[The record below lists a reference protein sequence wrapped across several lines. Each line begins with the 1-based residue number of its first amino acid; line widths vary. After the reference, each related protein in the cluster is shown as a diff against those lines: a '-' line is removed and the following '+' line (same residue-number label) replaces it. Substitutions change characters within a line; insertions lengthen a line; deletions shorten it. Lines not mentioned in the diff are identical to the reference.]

1 MPVKVP
7 DWVPGVGGTEVG
19 PPDVAAP
26 TKPPADTSAR
36 DAYIA
41 QLAAAH
47 GGMTAKPS
55 AQGAV
60 VKTGAN
66 AGSFQPTGFDLYTF
80 TDGTTV
86 EVTPDGQTQNLKL
99 AASSTR
105 ATPQATAIGD
115 DKTGWYLPIGPP
127 DANGKPTYQLV
138 VPAGTPNADEEISKA
153 IQRQNDEAERNE
165 RTANQAAGRGYM
177 TNAEYAKIAND
188 AATRGQSAADLA
200 EKIRQ
205 FDLTQGQAQH
215 QFDVTAAQKD
225 KVDAA
230 NILKTAADTGLAT
243 ANTGLA
249 TANTASVSS
258 ATDIAKQKAPSEIA
272 EIQARTDLSEAQK
285 AKYIQD
291 LALAKVP
298 TTVQATLGDTSA
310 NFAQVDPTTGRVSF
324 TANPNYQPKT
334 QAQIAARVG
343 QLQSLMQAKGQE
355 VQAKVGQ
362 TVNGKQYTAEDALRD
377 FNDWH
382 AQNISPQQASLQAA
396 QDDAQFQRAKDD
408 AALRQGAMTSALG
421 AGTQNINAFNANVA
435 ANPVGAGYAD
445 VMNQV
450 RQGKMPTGQQM
461 KDAFTYQAPNPM
473 QTSQQ
478 ATMDALKY
486 IDPRVAA
493 ANGMPPPNPQG
504 IDIPGMLNRTNYGGP
519 PGAPPAPPATA
530 QVATPPPAQ
539 GTTMTP
545 NMVNM
550 SAMPGYGGGGQST
563 PLPNLAL
570 QGAQGAGVGVGG
582 MFSGLPAMPYQ
593 AIGANPWDYAPNYM
607 YQ

>member
-1 MPVKVP
+1 MPQVTVP
-7 DWVPGVGGTEVG
+7 DWVPFGAGGQKIG
-19 PPDVAAP
+19 PPDEATP
-26 TKPPADTSAR
+26 TKPAADTSAR
-36 DAYIA
+36 DAYIK

-47 GGMTAKPS
+47 GGMSGAPS
-55 AQGAV
+55 VQGSIL
-60 VKTGAN
+60 KTGPN
-66 AGSFQPTGFDLYTF
+66 AGHLQPTGFDLYTF
-80 TDGTTV
+80 ADGTTV

-105 ATPQATAIGD
+105 APVKDTALGD
-115 DKTGWYLPIGPP
+115 DKTGWYLPVGPP

-138 VPAGTPNADEEISKA
+138 VPAGTPNADDEISKA
-153 IQRQNDEAERNE
+153 IKRQNDEAERNE
-165 RTANQAAGRGYM
+165 RTMNQAAGRGYM
-177 TNAEYAKIAND
+177 TNTEYAKIAND
-188 AATRGQSAADLA
+188 AATRGQSAADLT

-205 FDLTQGQAQH
+205 FDATQGENQR
-215 QFDVTAAQKD
+215 QFDITAKQKD
-225 KVDAA
+225 AVDAA
-230 NILKTAADTGLAT
+230 NILKTTADTGLAT

-249 TANTASVSS
+249 TANTASVAS
-258 ATDIAKQKAPSEIA
+258 ATDIARAKSGPEIA
-272 EIQARTDLSEAQK
+272 EIQARTDLTEAQK
-285 AKYIQD
+285 AKAIQD

-298 TTVQATLGDTSA
+298 TTVQTTLGNTSA
-310 NFAQVDPTTGRVSF
+310 NYAQVNPTTGQVSF
-324 TANPNYQPKT
+324 TANPNYQPTT

-343 QLQSLMQAKGQE
+343 QLQSLMQQKGQE
-355 VQAKVGQ
+355 VQGKVGQ
-362 TVNGKQYTAEDALRD
+362 TVDGKVYTAEDALSD
-377 FNDWH
+377 FNAWH
-382 AQNISPQQASLQAA
+382 TQNIAPEQTSLQAA
-396 QDDAQFQRAKDD
+396 QNDAMFQRAKDD

-445 VMNQV
+445 VMDQV

-461 KDAFTYQAPNPM
+461 KDAFTYQAANPM

-493 ANGMPPPNPQG
+493 ANGMPIPNPQG
-504 IDIPGMLNRTNYGGP
+504 IDVAGMLNRTNYAGP
-519 PGAPPAPPATA
+519 PGMAPAPPAAA
-530 QVATPPPAQ
+530 QAAPPPPPPAP

-570 QGAQGAGVGVGG
+570 QGAQGAGAGVGG
-582 MFSGLPAMPYQ
+582 LLGGLAQY
-593 AIGANPWDYAPNYM
+593 GVNPWDYAPNYM